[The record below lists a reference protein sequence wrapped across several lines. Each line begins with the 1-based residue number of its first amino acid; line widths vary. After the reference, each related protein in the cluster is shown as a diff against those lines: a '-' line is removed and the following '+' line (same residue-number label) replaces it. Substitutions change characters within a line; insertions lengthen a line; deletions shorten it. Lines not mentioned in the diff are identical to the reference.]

1 MTETDYRE
9 TAGREPVTAEMLA
22 ALGEGQVAYV
32 RTFDAEDFMALFPNA
47 PDLTPGQKLWALL
60 SADGTPIVLA
70 DTPQAVL
77 HNAMENNLVTVS
89 VH

>member
-1 MTETDYRE
+1 MHESENTHERKVSPQTLASLG
-9 TAGREPVTAEMLA
+9 AGH
-22 ALGEGQVAYV
+22 VAYV
-32 RTFDAEDFMALFPNA
+32 RTFLSEEVNALFPQA
-47 PDLTPGQKLWALL
+47 PAMQPGQKLWALL

-77 HNAMENNLVTVS
+77 ANAAENNLMTVS

>member
-1 MTETDYRE
+1 MSE
-9 TAGREPVTAEMLA
+9 TARRPNDPNAAITAEMLA
-22 ALGEGQVAYV
+22 ALGEGEVAYV
-32 RTFDAEDFMALFPNA
+32 RTFQSEDFKALFPQA
-47 PDLTPGQKLWALL
+47 PDLDPGRKLWALL

-77 HNAMENNLVTVS
+77 ANAAENDLVTVS

>member
-1 MTETDYRE
+1 MTETERPTGKPLAITLE
-9 TAGREPVTAEMLA
+9 TLA
-22 ALGEGQVAYV
+22 ALGSGQVAYV
-32 RTFDAEDFMALFPNA
+32 RSFQSEEVKALFPQA
-47 PDLTPGQKLWALL
+47 PNLAPGHKLWALL

-77 HNAMENNLVTVS
+77 ANAFENNLVTVS

>member
-1 MTETDYRE
+1 MTETERHGDKSLSISPE
-9 TAGREPVTAEMLA
+9 TLA
-22 ALGEGQVAYV
+22 ALGSGQVAYV
-32 RTFDAEDFMALFPNA
+32 RSFQSEEVKALFPQA
-47 PDLTPGQKLWALL
+47 PNLAPGHKLWALL

-77 HNAMENNLVTVS
+77 ANAAENNLVTVS

>member
-1 MTETDYRE
+1 MTETEIQGAKPATISAE
-9 TAGREPVTAEMLA
+9 TLA
-22 ALGEGQVAYV
+22 ALGSGQVAYV
-32 RTFDAEDFMALFPNA
+32 RSFQSEEVKALFPQA
-47 PDLTPGQKLWALL
+47 PHLEPGHKLWALL

-77 HNAMENNLVTVS
+77 ANAYENNLVTVS

>member
-1 MTETDYRE
+1 MTETDQQ
-9 TAGREPVTAEMLA
+9 TGHKAVHMSPEMLA
-22 ALGEGQVAYV
+22 NLGAGQVAYV
-32 RTFDAEDFMALFPNA
+32 RSFQSEEVKALFPQA
-47 PDLTPGQKLWALL
+47 PDIAPGHKLWVLL

-77 HNAMENNLVTVS
+77 ANAYEHNLVTVS